1 MEGRTTTIKVGALA
15 RVEGEGAL
23 HVRVREG
30 RVEDVRLEIYEPPRF
45 FEAFLRGRPL
55 ADAPGHHLAD
65 LRDLPDRLPAERLR
79 GDRGR
84 PRDRGLGAD
93 PPTFAG

>member
-30 RVEDVRLEIYEPPRF
+30 RVEDVQARDLR
-45 FEAFLRGRPL
+45 AAALLRGLPAGPAAGRRPR
-55 ADAPGHHLAD
+55 HHLAD
-65 LRDLPDRLPAERLR
+65 LRDLPDRLPDERLR

-84 PRDRGLGAD
+84 ARDRGVGAVRA
-93 PPTFAG
+93 FAG